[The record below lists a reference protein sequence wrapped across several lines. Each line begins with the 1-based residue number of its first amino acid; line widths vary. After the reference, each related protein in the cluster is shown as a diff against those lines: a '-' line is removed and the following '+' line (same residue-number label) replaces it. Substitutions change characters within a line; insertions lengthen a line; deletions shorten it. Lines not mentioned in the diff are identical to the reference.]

1 LWDIFG
7 EGGLLVKDLIK
18 PHGGRLVNRVLKTER
33 RADAKARALTL
44 PAIRVRSELR
54 GDAENIAKGVYSP
67 LEGFLDRDDFFSVV
81 RDGALQNGLPWTI
94 PIVLD
99 ASPDDARGLPEGGDI
114 ALVSDDGSPFAI
126 MRVDCKYEYDKAEA
140 AAAVF
145 GTTEEAHPGV
155 ARLYG
160 WGDVLIGGRIEL
172 LEERDNP
179 FSDVTLEPRESRVLF
194 GEKGWKSVV
203 AFQTRNVPHA
213 GHENL
218 QKTVLGL
225 VDGLLIQPVI
235 GRKKPGDFRDDVII
249 EAYKVL
255 IDNYFEKDRVVLS
268 ILPMEMRYAGPR
280 EAIHHA
286 IIRKNYGCTHIIIGR
301 DHAGVGNY
309 YDKEAAIQIFDRYTD
324 MDIKPITVRGDFFY
338 CRKCKHLASERTCP
352 HGDEY
357 RVPFSGTEIRKMV
370 AEKRTPPEEIMRP
383 EVFQVL
389 TQVES
394 AFVG

>member
-1 LWDIFG
+1 MGTFLEG
-7 EGGLLVKDLIK
+7 ERQVKDLIK
-18 PHGGRLVNRVLKTER
+18 PHGGHLVNRVLKTER
-33 RADAKARALTL
+33 RADARARAMTL
-44 PAIRVRSELR
+44 PTLR
-54 GDAENIAKGVYSP
+54 ASSDLQGDAENIAKGIYSP
-67 LEGFLDRDDFFSVV
+67 LEGFLGENDFRSVV
-81 RDGALQNGLPWTI
+81 ERGRLDNGVPWTI

-99 ASPDDARGLPEGGDI
+99 ADRDEARGLPLGGDI
-114 ALVSDDGSPFAI
+114 ALANEQGAPFAL
-126 MRVDCKYEYDKAEA
+126 MKVQEKYEYDKQEA
-140 AAAVF
+140 ASAVF
-145 GTTEEAHPGV
+145 GTNDEAHPGV
-155 ARLYG
+155 ARLYA
-160 WGDVLIGGRIEL
+160 WGDVLLGGPLEL
-172 LEERDNP
+172 LEEKPNLFP
-179 FSDVTLEPRESRVLF
+179 DVTLEPRETRVLF
-194 GEKGWKSVV
+194 AEKGWKSVV

-249 EAYKVL
+249 DAYKVL
-255 IDNYFEKDRVVLS
+255 IDNYFEKERVVLS

-309 YDKEAAIQIFDRYTD
+309 YDKEAAIRIFDDYTD
-324 MDIKPITVRGDFFY
+324 IEIKPITVRGDFFY

-352 HGDEY
+352 HTEEY
-357 RVPFSGTEIRKMV
+357 RIPFSGTAIRKMV
-370 AEKRTPPEEIMRP
+370 AEKQEPPEEIMRP

-389 TQVES
+389 TRVES